1 MRITIDTAKDSPEEI
16 RKAIAFLQDFAGGST
31 VSEETPVSGDT
42 MMNMFGDD
50 EPEKKIEEDSETVSE
65 DLGKLTPY

>member
-16 RKAIAFLQDFAGGST
+16 RKAIAFLQDFACGST
-31 VSEETPVSGDT
+31 VSEEEVSGDT
-42 MMNMFGDD
+42 MMNMFGDT
-50 EPEKKIEEDSETVSE
+50 EKEVEEKSEKVSE